1 MKYFYENLHL
11 RILCIKCVKSAFL
24 ILLLIFYF
32 TENKDYI
39 QEGNKVRL
47 VGENN
52 TKSIKH
58 KGLLINLK
66 KLLKNFVL

>member
-1 MKYFYENLHL
+1 MKICIYVCYASKVFFDFIALNLFF
-11 RILCIKCVKSAFL
+11 A
-24 ILLLIFYF
+24 

-58 KGLLINLK
+58 KGLLINLN